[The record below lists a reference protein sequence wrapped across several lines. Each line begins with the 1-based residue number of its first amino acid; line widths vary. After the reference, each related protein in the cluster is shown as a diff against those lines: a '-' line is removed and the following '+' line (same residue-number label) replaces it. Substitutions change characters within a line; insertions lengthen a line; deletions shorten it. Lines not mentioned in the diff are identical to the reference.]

1 VGQRRI
7 RGIFLIS
14 IFHIGGSTA
23 LFDYRNMPRY
33 LIELAPTGSHGTA
46 FFSCIAEDEARARAV
61 AAYVH
66 PGRAVCRVFC
76 ETDEPP
82 PTTEWLGGA
91 PDGSA
96 PDA

>member
-1 VGQRRI
+1 
-7 RGIFLIS
+7 
-14 IFHIGGSTA
+14 
-23 LFDYRNMPRY
+23 MPRY
-33 LIELAPTGSHGTA
+33 LIELAPTGSRGPA

-66 PGRAVCRVFC
+66 PGRAVVRVHA

-96 PDA
+96 PEA